1 MHDTREAISHT
12 HPLGSW
18 RLVRGYRLPLAAAF
32 LAMVVESAAGLWEP
46 WPLKLIFDE
55 VIGRKPV
62 SPAIAHWSPFGTA
75 PLALLNTA
83 VAALIAIAVIGAL
96 ASYVEKYLSTSVGQR
111 VMHDLRHAV
120 YAHVQRLSLPFFE
133 TRRTGDIV
141 VRMTSDID
149 TVQDFVSS
157 SLLGMLMDV
166 LTLAGMLAVML
177 YLDWTFTLLSL
188 AIAPLLFAV
197 VYRRTHRI
205 KKVAREVKQK
215 ESEIASIVQESIAA
229 VRTVRAFARE
239 EYEQARFDRKSLES
253 VRVALRARS
262 IKAALPLLVDILV
275 AVGTGTVLWVG
286 VRRVVAGDLT
296 SGTLLVFVLYLGK
309 LYKPIKSLSKMTDTI
324 SKTAVALER
333 IGELLKT
340 ESQVIERPGALH
352 APRFEGRLELRDVHF
367 RYAPEH
373 QPVFRGI
380 NLVVEPGS
388 RIAIVGSTGAGKS
401 TLLSLLLRLY
411 DPIAG
416 SVRIDG
422 RDVRQFTLKSLRDQI
437 SLVPQEPVL
446 FHGTV
451 WQNIAYGR
459 PEATRDEIVAA
470 AALAH
475 ADEFISRMPQGFDT
489 IIGER
494 GETLSG
500 GQRQRIAIARAVVRQ
515 APILL
520 LDEPSASLDPES
532 EALVFDA
539 LARLMRGCT
548 SVTIAHRM
556 ATVRRAQHI
565 YLLDDGLITAFGTH
579 EQLLADSET
588 YAQRYRLEFPDAEPH
603 LTGSGR

>member
-1 MHDTREAISHT
+1 
-12 HPLGSW
+12 
-18 RLVRGYRLPLAAAF
+18 
-32 LAMVVESAAGLWEP
+32 
-46 WPLKLIFDE
+46 
-55 VIGRKPV
+55 
-62 SPAIAHWSPFGTA
+62 
-75 PLALLNTA
+75 
-83 VAALIAIAVIGAL
+83 
-96 ASYVEKYLSTSVGQR
+96 
-111 VMHDLRHAV
+111 
-120 YAHVQRLSLPFFE
+120 
-133 TRRTGDIV
+133 
-141 VRMTSDID
+141 
-149 TVQDFVSS
+149 
-157 SLLGMLMDV
+157 
-166 LTLAGMLAVML
+166 
-177 YLDWTFTLLSL
+177 
-188 AIAPLLFAV
+188 
-197 VYRRTHRI
+197 
-205 KKVAREVKQK
+205 
-215 ESEIASIVQESIAA
+215 
-229 VRTVRAFARE
+229 
-239 EYEQARFDRKSLES
+239 
-253 VRVALRARS
+253 
-262 IKAALPLLVDILV
+262 
-275 AVGTGTVLWVG
+275 
-286 VRRVVAGDLT
+286 
-296 SGTLLVFVLYLGK
+296 
-309 LYKPIKSLSKMTDTI
+309 
-324 SKTAVALER
+324 
-333 IGELLKT
+333 
-340 ESQVIERPGALH
+340 
-352 APRFEGRLELRDVHF
+352 
-367 RYAPEH
+367 
-373 QPVFRGI
+373 VFRGI

-411 DPIAG
+411 DPVAG
-416 SVRIDG
+416 SVLIDG

-470 AALAH
+470 AAMAN

-520 LDEPSASLDPES
+520 LDEPSAALDPES